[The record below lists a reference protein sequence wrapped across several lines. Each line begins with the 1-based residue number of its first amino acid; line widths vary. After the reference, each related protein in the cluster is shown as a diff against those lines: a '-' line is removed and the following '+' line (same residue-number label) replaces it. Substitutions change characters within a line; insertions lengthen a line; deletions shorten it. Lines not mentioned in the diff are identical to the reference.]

1 MAHSSAIDLRSD
13 TVTRPTAGMIRAMS
27 TAELGDDVF
36 DDDPTVHRL
45 QEKVAA
51 MLGKEAALF
60 MPSGTMSNQIGL
72 RLHCSPGDEFICEA
86 GCHIYVYEQGAFA
99 QLSGLVAHTVE
110 GEFGLLRAEQLEG
123 RIRPDND
130 HCVRTTLL
138 SLENTHNRG
147 SGRVW
152 PIEQMK
158 QCVNWARNNK
168 IATHLDGARLFNAVV
183 ASGISALE
191 WSKMFD
197 TVSVCFSKG
206 LGCPI
211 GSALAGPKDMI
222 KLARRYR
229 KLFGGAMRQV
239 GVLASAAIYAL
250 DNHVERM
257 AEDHKNAK
265 RFAEI
270 VTELYGCELRPATI
284 DSNIVIFRIDPS
296 VDTAASIVERCKAQ
310 GLLMYA
316 IGPQMI
322 RIVTHLDVNA
332 EAIEQAG
339 VILKNI
345 WKELPKK

>member
-1 MAHSSAIDLRSD
+1 
-13 TVTRPTAGMIRAMS
+13 MIRAMS

-45 QEKVAA
+45 QEKVATL
-51 MLGKEAALF
+51 LGKEAALF

-72 RLHCSPGDEFICEA
+72 RLHCSPGDEFLCEA

-99 QLSGLVAHTVE
+99 QLSGLVAHTID
-110 GEFGLLRAEQLEG
+110 GEFGLLRAEQLDG

-130 HCVRTTLL
+130 HCVRTKLL

-158 QCVNWARNNK
+158 QCVDWARKNK
-168 IATHLDGARLFNAVV
+168 IATHLDGARLFNAVI
-183 ASGISALE
+183 ASGISARE
-191 WSKMFD
+191 WAAMFD

-257 AEDHKNAK
+257 TDDHKNAK

-270 VTELYGCELRPATI
+270 VTELHGCELRPATI
-284 DSNIVIFRIDPS
+284 DSNIVIFRIDPTLG
-296 VDTAASIVERCKAQ
+296 TAASIVERCNAH

-332 EAIEQAG
+332 EAVEQAS
-339 VILKNI
+339 VILKNL